1 MHGPTELWTTPGC
14 QADVDVAEMDNYPY
28 SCWRL
33 ARPREYVRLSR
44 SDGCLLAQI
53 GGRQNRSM
61 GRYKAPLTQEEARKR
76 WPLADPIQIGAFSA
90 DRQSEHDTFL
100 SGIA

>member
-1 MHGPTELWTTPGC
+1 
-14 QADVDVAEMDNYPY
+14 
-28 SCWRL
+28 
-33 ARPREYVRLSR
+33 
-44 SDGCLLAQI
+44 
-53 GGRQNRSM
+53 M